1 MGIQW
6 HWDGGRD
13 DSRCLFG
20 PRLVG
25 AGLLGLHL
33 IAGLLEAGRGRM
45 LIGGLNLMLT
55 AGLMEAGR
63 GLMLSGGLDLMLVV
77 GLGKLLEAVLKLLLV
92 VPGQQGQIRQLNHRD
107 RVQLLLLLVLCRCLG
122 EQLLSRQLGKSE
134 RMRMLLS
141 TIQGGGCCLLLQQAI
156 RALAQA
162 GRGELLALLQLGMIQ
177 LSALLVLGM
186 VQLLVLLQGM
196 LHVVCD
202 LIAPSPKRMQQE
214 RMRGGLGVLRLVLR
228 LQKILLLLL
237 LLRHDVERARGQ
249 AEERLSPSRCGPKGS
264 VVKVAIRNLHRGRGA
279 RQGRQ
284 GRRVSVGCSK
294 SRSGGGHQS
303 GTRCSE
309 TRSHLL
315 PGPTR
320 PVSQAA

>member
-1 MGIQW
+1 
-6 HWDGGRD
+6 
-13 DSRCLFG
+13 
-20 PRLVG
+20 
-25 AGLLGLHL
+25 
-33 IAGLLEAGRGRM
+33 M

-77 GLGKLLEAVLKLLLV
+77 GLGKLLEAALKLLLLV
-92 VPGQQGQIRQLNHRD
+92 VPGQQGQIRQLDHWNRI
-107 RVQLLLLLVLCRCLG
+107 QLLLLCRCLG
-122 EQLLSRQLGKSE
+122 EQLLSCQLLQRE
-134 RMRMLLS
+134 RMQLS
-141 TIQGGGCCLLLQQAI
+141 TVQCGGCCLLLQQAV
-156 RALAQA
+156 RVLAQV
-162 GRGELLALLQLGMIQ
+162 GMIQ
-177 LSALLVLGM
+177 LLALLVLGM
-186 VQLLVLLQGM
+186 IQLLVLLQGM

-214 RMRGGLGVLRLVLR
+214 GMRGGLGVLRLVLR

-294 SRSGGGHQS
+294 PRSDVGHQS

-315 PGPTR
+315 LPGPNR